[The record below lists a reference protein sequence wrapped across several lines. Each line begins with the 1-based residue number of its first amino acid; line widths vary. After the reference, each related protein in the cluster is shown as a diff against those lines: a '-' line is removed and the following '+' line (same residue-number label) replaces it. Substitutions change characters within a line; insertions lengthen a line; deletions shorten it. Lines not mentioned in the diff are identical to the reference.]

1 MQAKGWPPRASA
13 DLAARNA
20 AETAGRTMRVGINL
34 LCATGFVE
42 DRHRPLLALAKDA
55 GFDGVEV
62 PILEGE
68 PAHYERLGAVLD
80 GLGLG
85 RTASSIV
92 PSPDRNPVDADP
104 AVRARAEAH
113 LGLLIECAAA
123 LGAETLVGPLGAPLG
138 HFTGT
143 GPTEDEIARATE
155 VHARVAERAQ
165 AAGVVIGFEPV
176 NRFETYLVNTAAQGK
191 ALAER
196 VGHSAFGVLY
206 DTFHANIEERS
217 QPDAIRALGPHIAE
231 LHVSENDR
239 GIPGRGQIDFETVF
253 RAVQATGFDGWC
265 DVEAFGNALPEIAA
279 ATRIWRPVFPDVE
292 TLFRESAAFVR
303 DGWARAAAGGAA
315 A

>member
-1 MQAKGWPPRASA
+1 
-13 DLAARNA
+13 
-20 AETAGRTMRVGINL
+20 MRVGINL
-34 LCATGFVE
+34 LCATGFVD
-42 DRHRPLLALAKDA
+42 DRHRPLLALARDA

-62 PILEGE
+62 PILQGD
-68 PAHYERLGAVLD
+68 PAHCERLGAVLD

-92 PSPDRNPVDADP
+92 PSPDCNPVDADP
-104 AVRARAEAH
+104 AVRARAETH
-113 LGLLIECAAA
+113 LGRLVECAAA

-143 GPTEDEIARATE
+143 GPTDDEIARAAE
-155 VHARVAERAQ
+155 IHARVAERAR

-176 NRFETYLVNTAAQGK
+176 NRFETYFLNTAAQAE
-191 ALAER
+191 ALAEQ
-196 VGHSAFGVLY
+196 VGHPAFGVLY

-217 QPDAIRALGPHIAE
+217 QPDAIRSLGPHIAE

-239 GIPGRGQIDFETVF
+239 GIPGRGQIDFDAVF

-265 DVEAFGNALPEIAA
+265 VVEAFGDALPEIAA

-303 DGWARAAAGGAA
+303 EGWARAAGAA
-315 A
+315 AA